1 MKTVRNNTPTSAEGE
16 PPLAREHLLWAG
28 DVVVSTTPARL
39 ITILGSC
46 IAVCLYDEVFQFGGM
61 NHFLL
66 PEGDSHLRQGP
77 HATETLIRR
86 MLHQGSRPNHLVAK
100 IFGGSSPLSLP
111 HEQFS
116 VGLRNAQTA
125 RSVLE
130 THGIPIAAERIGLPC
145 GMRVVFETWS
155 GIVWVRPHGEETV

>member
-1 MKTVRNNTPTSAEGE
+1 MKAVRLRYPESPEGE
-16 PPLAREHLLWAG
+16 PSPTRERLLWSG
-28 DVVVSTTPARL
+28 DVVVSTVPTRL

-66 PEGDSHLRQGP
+66 PDGDLHLRQGP
-77 HATETLIRR
+77 HATETLIRK
-86 MLHQGSRPNHLVAK
+86 MFHQGSQPGHLIAK

-116 VGLRNAQTA
+116 VGLRNAETA
-125 RSVLE
+125 RAVLAR
-130 THGIPIAAERIGLPC
+130 HGIPIAADRTGLPC
-145 GMRVVFETWS
+145 GMRVIFESWS
-155 GIVWVRPHGEETV
+155 GVVWVRPHGEETA